1 VVECYKYGEKG
12 HKCKECLLWE
22 EVKRVA
28 YLVKGK
34 VHQRERRVRRV
45 KKKEVA
51 YVTKPQEAQQ
61 GREGA

>member
-1 VVECYKYGEKG
+1 
-12 HKCKECLLWE
+12 LWE

-28 YLVKGK
+28 HLVKGK

-45 KKKEVA
+45 KEKEVA
-51 YVTKPQEAQQ
+51 YVTKPQEVQQ